1 MILKKDSLV
10 VISFIFLLSLLS
22 VLKYWSLHSSLADLG
37 FLTRSMQAIEFG
49 GFQELFSVHAKPLL
63 IFYYGLY
70 SLLDPFFFN
79 MAVLV
84 LQAIFLAMPAYYL
97 LKKFG
102 RLTVLAYILF
112 FPLWFNALFD
122 FHLDHLSVPLLLA
135 FFLFAHSSRIGYAF
149 IFAITLALVKEPFAL
164 QTGMCGIYLL
174 AINWK
179 SGLNL
184 KLCLYSFSLVIFG
197 FGYFL
202 VVNHLI
208 IPLYS
213 NGIDFAV
220 GLNSEAF
227 TYLGANFG
235 EAILFLFSHPLQ
247 IMFDIFNTPGKVIYL
262 VALFG
267 SLGFIPLLKPGP
279 LLVALPILAISL
291 LSQNESYYGLGH
303 HYTAGLIAPMIFSF
317 IGSLPRANYFWNR
330 ASILWYRLTR
340 LTLPTPCFKL
350 FLVIWLILAH
360 IALAPSPIGRLF
372 WSDKIWAYS
381 YKAYIPTKR
390 DTMIKEAITEFIP
403 TDLDVVTSVQNNIN
417 WWPLLQRQ
425 NFFLFPQGVSDAQ
438 RAPFFEKKL
447 LSTKIEWRPL
457 MADFVVLDLKRP
469 WFLVDKGCNWLYGK
483 CVNKN
488 NAKEYLGWVDKTRM
502 LMEIVFEK
510 DGFII
515 LKRKKAE

>member
-1 MILKKDSLV
+1 MILKKDNLLV
-10 VISFIFLLSLLS
+10 IFFIFLLSLLS

-37 FLTRSMQAIEFG
+37 FLTRSMQAIELG

-70 SLLDPFFFN
+70 SLLDPPLFN
-79 MAVLV
+79 VVVLCF
-84 LQAIFLAMPAYYL
+84 QAIFLAMPAYYL

-122 FHLDHLSVPLLLA
+122 FHLDHLSVPLLLT
-135 FFLFAHSSRIGYAF
+135 FFLFAHSGRIGFAF

-174 AINWK
+174 AINLK

-184 KLCLYSFSLVIFG
+184 KLYLYSFGLIIFG
-197 FGYFL
+197 FGYFF
-202 VVNHLI
+202 VINQLI

-213 NGIDFAV
+213 NEIDFSI
-220 GLNSEAF
+220 GLQSEAF
-227 TYLGANFG
+227 AYLGANFG
-235 EAILFLFSHPLQ
+235 EAILYLFTNPLQ
-247 IMFDIFNTPGKVIYL
+247 IIVDILYTPGMIIYL

-267 SLGFIPLLKPGP
+267 ALGFISLLKPAP
-279 LLVALPILAISL
+279 LLIALPILAISL

-317 IGSLPRANYFWNR
+317 IGGLPKANYFWNR
-330 ASILWYRLTR
+330 AGLVWYRLTR
-340 LTLPTPCFKL
+340 LTLPIPCFKL
-350 FLVIWLILAH
+350 FLVMWLILAH

-381 YKAYIPTKR
+381 YKAYIPSKR
-390 DTMIKEAITEFIP
+390 DTMIKEAITKFIP
-403 TDLDVVTSVQNNIN
+403 TDSDVVTSVQNNIN
-417 WWPLLQRQ
+417 WWPLLQRHH
-425 NFFLFPQGVSDAQ
+425 FFLFPQGVSEAQ

-447 LSTKIEWRPL
+447 WITKVSWRPL
-457 MADFVVLDLKRP
+457 TADFVVLDLKRP

-483 CVNKN
+483 CEDKK
-488 NAKEYLGWVDKTRM
+488 NAKEYLRWVDKTRK

-515 LKRKKAE
+515 LKKRDEK